1 MAALN
6 FTTADQPNTSDGH
19 TERAVF
25 AARPVAAGELLLTEQ
40 PFASRHM
47 HSLSLSLSTLIALF
61 TLTLLSRTEL
71 GAQTAVPAQSF
82 TRCLIYQC
90 DSGGNYRLHLLS
102 VT

>member
-47 HSLSLSLSTLIALF
+47 HSLSLSLNSHRSLHFDFIEPH
-61 TLTLLSRTEL
+61 RTWGADRSSCPEL
-71 GAQTAVPAQSF
+71 YKVF
-82 TRCLIYQC
+82 NIC
-90 DSGGNYRLHLLS
+90 DSGGNYRLHSLS